1 MKKRTWKST
10 FFNLINKPSGASGR
24 IGPVESDMMPIA
36 LLCLAANDTG
46 SSAAKRSSAARTK
59 TENRAKKSAA
69 VENARK
75 DASCAQDGKRGPLF
89 YVTASQSRAEQC
101 RDDLTAWAEVAG
113 KELTVH
119 TLPDGSTRRQNL
131 LQSDSPR
138 AEALHRLLLEPPDVF
153 FGSVTSLT
161 SPAPVPR
168 LMRESEL
175 ELKVGA
181 EIDLKALAERLVEM
195 GYDDELEVGMRGEFA
210 RRGGLIDIF
219 SSSEP
224 MPARVEFFGD
234 TVESIRLFRPDTQM
248 STGKVDSYRV
258 ILRSGSGC
266 DGTVLNGKECA
277 SAPAFAYLQEAGFTL
292 VEEAPGEIRTHLAR
306 YGTPEEAEQWA
317 GFEEKMRAEGRL
329 VALEDAAGAA
339 APDGGPCVAF
349 PCYSTGRDAMAAAAG
364 HGGAAPGS
372 GPDADG
378 RVLDQAF
385 SVLAQ
390 QLTSNRIRQWVES
403 KTHVALL
410 VGPDSDPHQ
419 VRRWLLD
426 HDLCENEFLTVEDG
440 AVPCGFYLPKEQ
452 LAVLTIR
459 DLFALPYRRRSMSH
473 ELRIEADTP
482 RTEPPP
488 REDEAGV
495 ISAGDLEEGDYAVH
509 LNYGICRYLGLDVTE
524 AAGARS
530 EMILLEFG
538 DEQLLRIP
546 VRQAHLVTRYV
557 GSKNTRITLNRINSA
572 RWGKACDEARHS
584 VQNLA
589 FEMLK
594 IQAMRM
600 KQSGTAFPADEPEQT
615 LFEQAFPFK
624 ETPDQLRA
632 AAEIK
637 ADMESARPMD
647 RLLCGDV
654 GYGKTELAMR
664 AACKCALAGRQTAL
678 LVPTTV
684 LAQQHYYTFQ
694 ERFAGTGIVIE
705 QLSRFKTKQEQQKI
719 LERLR
724 DGRID
729 IVIGTHRLVQN
740 DVAFKDLGLVVIDEE
755 QRFGVLHKD
764 RLKHLR
770 ATVDVLTMTAT
781 PIPRT
786 LHMSLS
792 GIRDLSTLMN
802 APVNRLPIRTVFA
815 QYDPHLVRVAIEREL
830 NRGGQVY
837 YLHNRVKSIEKAAT
851 EIAAMF
857 PDVPLGVAHGQM
869 DKGELE
875 DVMSSFIEGRTKI
888 LVCTSIIE
896 SGIDIPNANT
906 IIIERA
912 DRFGLAELYQLRG
925 RVGRWVRQAYAY
937 LFLPKDGI
945 LTGDARKR
953 IAAIRRYTH
962 LGSGFQ
968 LAMSDLEIRGAG
980 NILGEEQS
988 GQINAVGFHLYC
1000 TLLRD
1005 CVALFKGEKLP
1016 TAPDCELFL
1025 DFLSFAVE
1033 PPPGMIAAG
1042 IPLDYIES
1050 PRMRLHCYRRLAMF
1064 TSEHDLDAFAAEL
1077 RDRFGPV
1084 PEQVDHFLMTCRI
1097 RLAAA
1102 SAGITGVTCRD
1113 NLVYLEKNKRM
1124 LRRDGLIPAILPS
1137 LKPAQKLKLVL
1148 RTVRE
1153 FIPKANQD

>member
-1 MKKRTWKST
+1 MKKRAWKST
-10 FFNLINKPSGASGR
+10 FFNLISKTKWASGR
-24 IGPVESDMMPIA
+24 VGPIEADMMPVA
-36 LLCLAANDTG
+36 LLSLAIN
-46 SSAAKRSSAARTK
+46 SRSASGPDGASASVAK
-59 TENRAKKSAA
+59 EKKRPETASGPAG
-69 VENARK
+69 NASGEK
-75 DASCAQDGKRGPLF
+75 PGPQSGKKCLF

-101 RDDLTAWAEVAG
+101 RDDLAAWAEVAG
-113 KELTVH
+113 KKLSVH
-119 TLPDGSTRRQNL
+119 TLPDGSTKRQSL

-175 ELKVGA
+175 VLKVGD
-181 EIDLKALAERLVEM
+181 ELDLKTLAERLVEM
-195 GYDDELEVGMRGEFA
+195 GYDDEVEVGIPGEFA

-219 SSSEP
+219 SSSETV
-224 MPARVEFFGD
+224 PARVEFFGD
-234 TVESIRLFRPDTQM
+234 MIESIRLFRPDTQL

-258 ILRSGSGC
+258 ILRSGLGGE
-266 DGTVLNGKECA
+266 GTVVNGTEYA
-277 SAPAFAYLQEAGFTL
+277 SAPAFEYLLEGGLVL
-292 VEEAPGEIRTHLAR
+292 VEEAPGEIRTHLSR
-306 YGTPEEAEQWA
+306 YGTPEEEAQWA
-317 GFEEKMRAEGRL
+317 DFEAKLRAEGRL
-329 VALEDAAGAA
+329 VAFEDAAGAA
-339 APDGGPCVAF
+339 GQDGGPCAPF

-364 HGGAAPGS
+364 HEFAA
-372 GPDADG
+372 DAMAEG
-378 RVLDQAF
+378 KGLDQAF

-390 QLTSNRIRQWVES
+390 QLTANRIRQWLEE
-403 KTHVALL
+403 KTHVTLL
-410 VGPDSDPHQ
+410 VGADSDPHQ
-419 VRRWLLD
+419 VRRWILD
-426 HDLCENEFLTVEDG
+426 HDLCENDLLTIEEG
-440 AVPCGFYLPKEQ
+440 AVPCGFFLPKEK

-459 DLFALPYRRRSMSH
+459 ELFALPYRRRSMMH
-473 ELRIEADTP
+473 ELQIEDDTP
-482 RTEPPP
+482 RTEPAS

-509 LNYGICRYLGLDVTE
+509 LNYGICKYRGLDVTE
-524 AAGARS
+524 AAGARV

-538 DEQLLRIP
+538 DDQLIWIP
-546 VRQAHLVTRYV
+546 IRQAHLVTRYV
-557 GSKNTRITLNRINSA
+557 GSKNTRVTLSRINSS
-572 RWGKACDEARHS
+572 RWNKACDEARHS
-584 VQNLA
+584 VRNLA

-594 IQAMRM
+594 IQAMRV
-600 KQSGTAFPADEPEQT
+600 KQSGTAFPEDTPEQQ

-664 AACKCALAGRQTAL
+664 AACKCALAGRQTAI

-684 LAQQHYYTFQ
+684 LAQQHYFTFQ
-694 ERFAGTGIVIE
+694 ERFAGTGVVIE
-705 QLSRFKTKQEQQKI
+705 QLSRFRTKPEQQKI

-740 DVAFKDLGLVVIDEE
+740 DVEFKDLGLVIIDEE

-786 LHMSLS
+786 LHLSLS

-815 QYDPHLVRVAIEREL
+815 QYDPNLVRVAIEREL

-837 YLHNRVKSIEKAAT
+837 YLHNRVKSIEKAAL
-851 EIAAMF
+851 EIGAMF
-857 PDVPLGVAHGQM
+857 PDVPLDVAHGQM
-869 DKGELE
+869 EKGELE
-875 DVMSSFIEGRTKI
+875 EVMSSFIEGRTKI

-896 SGIDIPNANT
+896 SGIDIPNVNT

-962 LGSGFQ
+962 LGAGFQ

-1016 TAPDCELFL
+1016 TAPDCELHL
-1025 DFLSFAVE
+1025 DFLSFAIE

-1042 IPLDYIES
+1042 IPPDYVES

-1064 TSEHDLDAFAAEL
+1064 TSEHDLDAFADEL

-1084 PEQVDHFLMTCRI
+1084 PVEVDHFLMTCRI

-1102 SAGITGVTCRD
+1102 AAGIASVTCRD
-1113 NLVYLEKNKRM
+1113 NYVYLEKNKRM
-1124 LRRDGLIPAILPS
+1124 LRRDGLIPAILAGAT
-1137 LKPAQKLKLVL
+1137 PAQKLKLVL

-1153 FIPKANQD
+1153 FIPRAEQV

>member
-1 MKKRTWKST
+1 MKKRAWKST
-10 FFNLINKPSGASGR
+10 FFNLISKINEAPGRRSPGGRR
-24 IGPVESDMMPIA
+24 IGPVEPDMMPVA
-36 LLCLAANDTG
+36 LLGLTG
-46 SSAAKRSSAARTK
+46 TK
-59 TENRAKKSAA
+59 T
-69 VENARK
+69 
-75 DASCAQDGKRGPLF
+75 GKRPFF

-101 RDDLTAWAEVAG
+101 RDDLTAWAEAG
-113 KELTVH
+113 GKKLSVH
-119 TLPDGSTRRQNL
+119 ALPDGSTRRQSL
-131 LQSDSPR
+131 LQADSPR

-175 ELKVGA
+175 VLKVGD
-181 EIDLKALAERLVEM
+181 ELDLKTLAERLVEM
-195 GYDDELEVGMRGEFA
+195 GYDDEVEVGMPGEFA

-219 SSSEP
+219 SSSEAE
-224 MPARVEFFGD
+224 PARVEFFGD
-234 TVESIRLFRPDTQM
+234 TIDSIRLFRPDTQM
-248 STGKVDSYRV
+248 STGKTDSYRV
-258 ILRSGSGC
+258 ILRSGSGG
-266 DGTVLNGKECA
+266 DGTVLNGREYA
-277 SAPAFAYLQEAGFTL
+277 SAPAFEYLLENDFAL

-317 GFEEKMRAEGRL
+317 AFEEKMKAEGRL
-329 VALEDAAGAA
+329 VAFEDAAGAA
-339 APDGGPCVAF
+339 ETENGPCEAF

-364 HGGAAPGS
+364 HEFAS
-372 GPDADG
+372 ESDADG
-378 RVLDQAF
+378 KALDQAF

-390 QLTSNRIRQWVES
+390 QLTASRIRQWLEE
-403 KTHVALL
+403 KTHVTLL

-419 VRRWLLD
+419 VRRWILD
-426 HDLCENEFLTVEDG
+426 HDLCENDLLTVEDG
-440 AVPCGFYLPKEQ
+440 AVPCGFYLPKEK

-459 DLFALPYRRRSMSH
+459 ELFALPYRRRSMTH
-473 ELRIEADTP
+473 ELQIEDDTP
-482 RTEPPP
+482 RTEPVS
-488 REDEAGV
+488 REDAAGV

-509 LNYGICRYLGLDVTE
+509 LNYGICKYRGLDLTE
-524 AAGARS
+524 AAGARA

-538 DEQLLRIP
+538 DDQLVRIP

-557 GSKNTRITLNRINSA
+557 GSKNTRITLSRINSS
-572 RWGKACDEARHS
+572 RWNKACDEARHS
-584 VQNLA
+584 VRNLA

-600 KQSGTAFPADEPEQT
+600 KQPGTSFPEDAPEQQ
-615 LFEQAFPFK
+615 LFEQAFPFR

-664 AACKCALAGRQTAL
+664 AACKCALAGRQVAM

-684 LAQQHYYTFQ
+684 LAQQHYFTFQ
-694 ERFAGTGIVIE
+694 ERFAGTGVVIE
-705 QLSRFKTKQEQQKI
+705 QLSRFKTKPEQQKI
-719 LERLR
+719 LERLKC
-724 DGRID
+724 GGID

-740 DVAFKDLGLVVIDEE
+740 DVEFKDLGLVIIDEE

-815 QYDPHLVRVAIEREL
+815 QYEPNLVRVAIEREL

-837 YLHNRVKSIEKAAT
+837 YLHNRVKTIEKAAI
-851 EIAAMF
+851 EIGAMF

-869 DKGELE
+869 DKSELE
-875 DVMSSFIEGRTKI
+875 DVMSSFIEGKTKI

-937 LFLPKDGI
+937 LFLPKVGI

-953 IAAIRRYTH
+953 MAAIRRYTH
-962 LGSGFQ
+962 LGAGFQ

-1005 CVALFKGEKLP
+1005 CVAMFKGEKLP
-1016 TAPDCELFL
+1016 TAPDCELYL

-1042 IPLDYIES
+1042 IPPDYIES

-1064 TSEHDLDAFAAEL
+1064 TSEHDLDAFAREL

-1084 PEQVDHFLMTCRI
+1084 PEAVDHFLMTCRI

-1102 SAGITGVTCRD
+1102 DAGITNVTCRG

-1124 LRRDGLIPAILPS
+1124 LRRDGLIPAILAS
-1137 LKPAQKLKLVL
+1137 AKPAQKLKLVL

-1153 FIPKANQD
+1153 FIPRAEQE

>member
-10 FFNLINKPSGASGR
+10 FFKLISKTNGADR
-24 IGPVESDMMPIA
+24 RFGPMESDMAPIA
-36 LLCLAANDTG
+36 LLRLVCGGISLSGKVPKTKTKRRTDEASTATETVKK
-46 SSAAKRSSAARTK
+46 STSAAPS
-59 TENRAKKSAA
+59 
-69 VENARK
+69 
-75 DASCAQDGKRGPLF
+75 GKRPVF

-113 KELTVH
+113 RALTTH
-119 TLPDGSTRRQNL
+119 MLPDGSTRRQSL

-138 AEALHRLLLEPPDVF
+138 AEALHRLLIDPPDVF

-181 EIDLKALAERLVEM
+181 EMDLMALAERLVEM
-195 GYDDELEVGMRGEFA
+195 GYDDEVEVGMPGEFA

-219 SSSEP
+219 SSSEA

-234 TVESIRLFRPDTQM
+234 TIESIRLFRPDTQL
-248 STGKVDSYRV
+248 SSGKVDSYRV
-258 ILRSGSGC
+258 ILRSGSGG
-266 DGTVLNGKECA
+266 DAVMMNGTEAA
-277 SAPAFAYLQEAGFTL
+277 SGPASDYLLEGGFVL
-292 VEEAPGEIRTHLAR
+292 VEEVPGEIRTHLDR
-306 YGTPEEAEQWA
+306 YGTPEESAQWA
-317 GFEEKMRAEGRL
+317 VFEAKLRAEGRL
-329 VALEDAAGAA
+329 IAFEDAAGAA
-339 APDGGPCVAF
+339 EAGAGPCEVF

-364 HGGAAPGS
+364 HEFAAECGNGES
-372 GPDADG
+372 
-378 RVLDQAF
+378 LDQAF

-390 QLTSNRIRQWVES
+390 QLTASRIRQWVEE
-403 KTHVALL
+403 KTRVALL

-419 VRRWLLD
+419 VRRWILD
-426 HDLCENEFLTVEDG
+426 HDLCENDLLTIEEG
-440 AVPCGFYLPKEQ
+440 IVPCGFYLPQEK

-459 DLFALPYRRRSMSH
+459 ELFALPYRRRSMAH
-473 ELRIEADTP
+473 ELQIEDDTP
-482 RTEPPP
+482 ATEASP
-488 REDEAGV
+488 REDEAGI

-509 LNYGICRYLGLDVTE
+509 LNYGICRYHGLEVME
-524 AAGARS
+524 AAGARA
-530 EMILLEFG
+530 EMIQLEFG
-538 DEQLLRIP
+538 DDMILRIP

-557 GSKNTRITLNRINSA
+557 GSKNTRITLSRVNSK
-572 RWGKACDEARHS
+572 RWEKACDEARHS
-584 VQNLA
+584 VQSLA

-600 KQSGTAFPADEPEQT
+600 KQSGTAFPADEPEQA

-664 AACKCALAGRQTAL
+664 AACKCALSGRQVAM

-684 LAQQHYYTFQ
+684 LAQQHYFSFL

-705 QLSRFKTKQEQQKI
+705 QLSRFKTKPEQQKI

-724 DGRID
+724 RGQID

-740 DVAFKDLGLVVIDEE
+740 DVSFKDLGLVIIDEE
-755 QRFGVLHKD
+755 QRFGVLNKD
-764 RLKHLR
+764 HLKHLR

-815 QYDPHLVRVAIEREL
+815 QYDQNLVRVAIEREL

-837 YLHNRVKSIEKAAT
+837 YLHNRVKSIDTAAL
-851 EIAAMF
+851 EIGAMF

-875 DVMSSFIEGRTKI
+875 DVMTSFIEGKTKI

-962 LGSGFQ
+962 LGAGFQ

-1000 TLLRD
+1000 ALLRD
-1005 CVALFKGEKLP
+1005 CVAMFKGEKLP
-1016 TAPDCELFL
+1016 TAPDCELYL

-1033 PPPGMIAAG
+1033 PPPGKIAAG
-1042 IPLDYIES
+1042 IPLDYIDS

-1064 TSEHDLDAFAAEL
+1064 TSESDLDAFASEL

-1084 PEQVDHFLMTCRI
+1084 PPEVDHFLLTCRI

-1102 SAGITGVTCRD
+1102 AAGITNVTCRD

-1124 LRRDGLIPAILPS
+1124 LRRDGLIPAILATA
-1137 LKPAQKLKLVL
+1137 KPAQKLKLVL

-1153 FIPKANQD
+1153 FIPAAEQD

>member
-1 MKKRTWKST
+1 
-10 FFNLINKPSGASGR
+10 
-24 IGPVESDMMPIA
+24 MMPVA
-36 LLCLAANDTG
+36 LLCLALGDRAESG
-46 SSAAKRSSAARTK
+46 KKGASASGTK
-59 TENRAKKSAA
+59 TKKRPEDALAAGTGEQATEPASGSGSGKKSI
-69 VENARK
+69 
-75 DASCAQDGKRGPLF
+75 F

-101 RDDLTAWAEVAG
+101 RDDLAAWADVAG
-113 KELTVH
+113 RKLSVH
-119 TLPDGSTRRQNL
+119 ALPDGSTRRQSL

-138 AEALHRLLLEPPDVF
+138 AEALHRLLLDPPDVF

-175 ELKVGA
+175 VLKVGD
-181 EIDLKALAERLVEM
+181 ELDLKTLAERLVEM
-195 GYDDELEVGMRGEFA
+195 GYDDEVEVGISGEFA

-219 SSSEP
+219 SSSESS
-224 MPARVEFFGD
+224 PARVEFFGD
-234 TVESIRLFRPDTQM
+234 TIESIRLFRPDTQL
-248 STGKVDSYRV
+248 STAKVDSYRV
-258 ILRSGSGC
+258 ILRSGSGG
-266 DGTVLNGKECA
+266 DGTVVNGTEYA
-277 SAPAFAYLQEAGFTL
+277 SAPAFEYLLENGSVL

-306 YGTPEEAEQWA
+306 YGTPEEAAQWA
-317 GFEEKMRAEGRL
+317 DFETKLRMAGRL
-329 VALEDAAGAA
+329 VAFEDAAGAA
-339 APDGGPCVAF
+339 GKDGGPCEAF
-349 PCYSTGRDAMAAAAG
+349 PCYSTGRDAMAASIGHEFAA
-364 HGGAAPGS
+364 
-372 GPDADG
+372 DADTDG
-378 RVLDQAF
+378 KGMDQAF
-385 SVLAQ
+385 SALAQ
-390 QLTSNRIRQWVES
+390 QLTANRIRQWIGE
-403 KTHVALL
+403 KTHVTLL

-419 VRRWLLD
+419 VRRWILD
-426 HDLCENEFLTVEDG
+426 HDLCENDLLTVEEG
-440 AVPCGFYLPKEQ
+440 AVPCGFFLPKEK

-459 DLFALPYRRRSMSH
+459 ELFALPYRRRSMMH
-473 ELRIEADTP
+473 ELQIEDDTP
-482 RTEPPP
+482 RTEPVS

-530 EMILLEFG
+530 EMIRLEFG
-538 DEQLLRIP
+538 DDQIIWIP

-557 GSKNTRITLNRINSA
+557 GSKNTRITLNRINSS
-572 RWGKACDEARHS
+572 RWSKACDEARHS
-584 VQNLA
+584 VRNLA
-589 FEMLK
+589 YEMLR

-600 KQSGTAFPADEPEQT
+600 KQSGTAFPEDDPEQT

-664 AACKCALAGRQTAL
+664 AACKCALAGRQTAM

-684 LAQQHYYTFQ
+684 LAQQHYFTFQ

-705 QLSRFKTKQEQQKI
+705 QLSRFKTKQEQQEI

-729 IVIGTHRLVQN
+729 IVIGTHRLIQN
-740 DVAFKDLGLVVIDEE
+740 DVEFKDLGLVVIDEE

-815 QYDPHLVRVAIEREL
+815 QFDLNLVRVAIEREL

-837 YLHNRVKSIEKAAT
+837 YLHNRVKTIGKAAL
-851 EIAAMF
+851 EIGTMF
-857 PDVPLGVAHGQM
+857 PDVPLGIAHGQM

-875 DVMSSFIEGRTKI
+875 EVMTSFIEGRTKI

-962 LGSGFQ
+962 LGAGFQ

-1005 CVALFKGEKLP
+1005 CVAMFKGEKLT
-1016 TAPDCELFL
+1016 TAPDCELHL
-1025 DFLSFAVE
+1025 DFLSFALE

-1042 IPLDYIES
+1042 IPPDYIES

-1064 TSEHDLDAFAAEL
+1064 TSEHDLDAFANEL

-1084 PEQVDHFLMTCRI
+1084 PEEVDHFLMTCRI
-1097 RLAAA
+1097 RLVAA
-1102 SAGITGVTCRD
+1102 SAGITNVTCRD
-1113 NLVYLEKNKRM
+1113 NYVYLEKHTRM
-1124 LRRDGLIPAILPS
+1124 LRRDGLIPAINAAA
-1137 LKPAQKLKLVL
+1137 KPAQKLKLVL

-1153 FIPKANQD
+1153 FIPRAEQD

>member
-1 MKKRTWKST
+1 MKKRSWKSI
-10 FFNLINKPSGASGR
+10 FFGLISKTNGCSGR
-24 IGPVESDMMPIA
+24 IGPLESDIMPIA
-36 LLCLAANDTG
+36 LLSLVSGG
-46 SSAAKRSSAARTK
+46 SKTSGAKAVSASKK
-59 TENRAKKSAA
+59 QTEKAA
-69 VENARK
+69 VP
-75 DASCAQDGKRGPLF
+75 QGGKRTFF
-89 YVTASQSRAEQC
+89 YVAASQSRAEQC

-113 KELTVH
+113 KSISVH
-119 TLPDGSTRRQNL
+119 ALPDGSTRRQSL

-138 AEALHRLLLEPPDVF
+138 AEALHRLLENPPDVF

-175 ELKVGA
+175 VLKVGD
-181 EIDLKALAERLVEM
+181 EVDLKDLAERLVEM
-195 GYDDELEVGMRGEFA
+195 GYDDEIEVGMPGEFA
-210 RRGGLIDIF
+210 RRGGLVDIF
-219 SSSEP
+219 SSSETS
-224 MPARVEFFGD
+224 PARIEFFGD
-234 TVESIRLFRPDTQM
+234 TIDSIRLFRPDTQM
-248 STGKVDSYRV
+248 STGKADSYRV
-258 ILRSGSGC
+258 ILRSGSGG
-266 DGTVLNGKECA
+266 DGTVVNGTEYA
-277 SAPAFAYLQEAGFTL
+277 SAPAFEYLLENDTVL

-317 GFEEKMRAEGRL
+317 AFEEKMRAEGRL
-329 VALEDAAGAA
+329 VSFEDAAGAA
-339 APDGGPCVAF
+339 MPDGGPCEAF
-349 PCYSTGRDAMAAAAG
+349 PCYSTGRDAMASAAG
-364 HGGAAPGS
+364 HEFAVDA
-372 GPDADG
+372 DADG
-378 RVLDQAF
+378 KSLDQAF

-390 QLTSNRIRQWVES
+390 QLTASRIHQWIEE
-403 KTHVALL
+403 KTHVTLL

-419 VRRWLLD
+419 VRRWILD
-426 HDLCENEFLTVEDG
+426 HDLCENDLLTVEEG
-440 AVPCGFYLPKEQ
+440 SVPCGFFLPKEK

-459 DLFALPYRRRSMSH
+459 ELFALPYRRRSMAH
-473 ELRIEADTP
+473 ELQVEDDTP
-482 RTEPPP
+482 RTEPVS
-488 REDEAGV
+488 REDTAGV

-509 LNYGICRYLGLDVTE
+509 LNFGICRYLGLDIAE

-530 EMILLEFG
+530 EMIVLEFG
-538 DEQLLRIP
+538 DDQVVRIP

-557 GSKNTRITLNRINSA
+557 GSKNTRITLSRLNSG
-572 RWGKACDEARHS
+572 RWNKACDEARHS
-584 VQNLA
+584 VQSLA

-594 IQAMRM
+594 IQAVRM
-600 KQSGTAFPADEPEQT
+600 KKAGMAFPKDDPEQE

-637 ADMESARPMD
+637 SDMESPRPMD

-664 AACKCALAGRQTAL
+664 AACKCALAGRQVAM

-684 LAQQHYYTFQ
+684 LAQQHYMTFK
-694 ERFAGTGIVIE
+694 ERFAETGIVIE
-705 QLSRFKTKQEQQKI
+705 QLSRFRTKPEQQRI
-719 LERLR
+719 IERLKN
-724 DGRID
+724 GAID

-740 DVAFKDLGLVVIDEE
+740 DVGFKDLGLVIIDEE

-764 RLKHLR
+764 RLKRLR

-815 QYDPHLVRVAIEREL
+815 QYDQNVVRVAIEREL

-837 YLHNRVKSIEKAAT
+837 YLHNRVKSIDKVAL

-869 DKGELE
+869 DKSELE
-875 DVMSSFIEGRTKI
+875 VVMSSFIEGKTKI

-953 IAAIRRYTH
+953 MAAIRRYTH
-962 LGSGFQ
+962 LGAGFQ

-1000 TLLRD
+1000 SLLRD

-1016 TAPDCELFL
+1016 TVPDCELHL
-1025 DFLSFAVE
+1025 DFLEFALEV
-1033 PPPGMIAAG
+1033 PPGKIAAG
-1042 IPLDYIES
+1042 IPPSYIES
-1050 PRMRLHCYRRLAMF
+1050 DRVRLHCYRRLAMF
-1064 TSEHDLDAFAAEL
+1064 NSEKELDDFASEL

-1084 PEQVDHFLMTCRI
+1084 PNEVDYLMLTCRI

-1102 SAGITGVTCRD
+1102 AAGISAVACRL
-1113 NLVYLEKNKRM
+1113 NLVYMEKNKRM
-1124 LRRDGLIPAILPS
+1124 LRRDGLIPAVLAS
-1137 LKPAQKLKLVL
+1137 ATPAQKLKLVL

-1153 FIPKANQD
+1153 FIPRAEEP

>member
-1 MKKRTWKST
+1 MKKRAWKST
-10 FFNLINKPSGASGR
+10 FFNLISKTSRTSGR
-24 IGPVESDMMPIA
+24 LGPIEDDMMPIA
-36 LLCLAANDTG
+36 LLRLALEGRTASG
-46 SSAAKRSSAARTK
+46 AKSASAAGAGSNPKSC
-59 TENRAKKSAA
+59 AKKVAVSAEK
-69 VENARK
+69 V
-75 DASCAQDGKRGPLF
+75 SGPPNKKSFF

-113 KELTVH
+113 KALSVH
-119 TLPDGSTRRQNL
+119 ALPDGSTRRQSL

-138 AEALHRLLLEPPDVF
+138 AEALHRLLLDPPDVF

-175 ELKVGA
+175 VLKVGD
-181 EIDLKALAERLVEM
+181 ELDLKSLAERLVEM
-195 GYDDELEVGMRGEFA
+195 GYDDEIEVGMPGEFA

-219 SSSEP
+219 SSSESS
-224 MPARVEFFGD
+224 PARVEFFGD
-234 TVESIRLFRPDTQM
+234 TIDSIRLFRPDTQM
-248 STGKVDSYRV
+248 STGKTDSYHV
-258 ILRSGSGC
+258 ILRSGSGS
-266 DGTVLNGKECA
+266 DGTVLNGREYA
-277 SAPAFAYLQEAGFTL
+277 SAPAFEYLLENDFVL
-292 VEEAPGEIRTHLAR
+292 VEEAPGEIRTHLTR
-306 YGTPEEAEQWA
+306 YGTPEETAQWTD
-317 GFEEKMRAEGRL
+317 FEAKLRTEGRL
-329 VALEDAAGAA
+329 VAFEDAAGATD
-339 APDGGPCVAF
+339 PDGGPCEAF

-364 HGGAAPGS
+364 HEFAS
-372 GPDADG
+372 DAESDG
-378 RVLDQAF
+378 KVLDQAF

-390 QLTSNRIRQWVES
+390 QLTATRIRQWIGE
-403 KTHVALL
+403 KTHVNLL

-419 VRRWLLD
+419 VRRWILD
-426 HDLCENEFLTVEDG
+426 HDLCENEFLTVEEG
-440 AVPCGFYLPKEQ
+440 AVPCGFYLPKEK

-459 DLFALPYRRRSMSH
+459 ELFALPYRRRSMTR
-473 ELRIEADTP
+473 ELQIEDDTP
-482 RTEPPP
+482 RSEPVS

-509 LNYGICRYLGLDVTE
+509 LNYGICKYRGLDVIE
-524 AAGARS
+524 AAGARA

-538 DEQLLRIP
+538 DDQLVRIP

-557 GSKNTRITLNRINSA
+557 GSKNTRITLSRINSA
-572 RWGKACDEARHS
+572 RWNKACDEARHS
-584 VQNLA
+584 VRNLA

-600 KQSGTAFPADEPEQT
+600 KQSGTAFPADDPEQL
-615 LFEQAFPFK
+615 LFEQAFPFR

-637 ADMESARPMD
+637 ADMESSRPMD

-664 AACKCALAGRQTAL
+664 AACKCALAGRQVAM

-684 LAQQHYYTFQ
+684 LAQQHYFTFQ

-719 LERLR
+719 IERLSR
-724 DGRID
+724 GQID

-740 DVAFKDLGLVVIDEE
+740 DVEFKDLGLVIIDEE

-815 QYDPHLVRVAIEREL
+815 QYEPNLVRVAIEREL

-837 YLHNRVKSIEKAAT
+837 YLHNRVKSIEKVAL
-851 EIAAMF
+851 EIGAMF

-869 DKGELE
+869 DKNELE
-875 DVMSSFIEGRTKI
+875 EVMSSFIEGKTKI

-962 LGSGFQ
+962 LGAGFQ

-1016 TAPDCELFL
+1016 TAPDCELYL

-1033 PPPGMIAAG
+1033 PPSGMIAAG
-1042 IPLDYIES
+1042 IPLSYIES

-1064 TSEHDLDAFAAEL
+1064 TFESDLDAFAREL

-1084 PEQVDHFLMTCRI
+1084 PAEVDHFLMTCRI

-1102 SAGITGVTCRD
+1102 AAGITSVTCRD
-1113 NLVYLEKNKRM
+1113 NYVYLEKNKRM
-1124 LRRDGLIPAILPS
+1124 LRRDGLIPAILAS
-1137 LKPAQKLKLVL
+1137 AKPAQKLKLVL

-1153 FIPKANQD
+1153 FIPRAEEG

>member
-1 MKKRTWKST
+1 MKKRAWKSI
-10 FFNLINKPSGASGR
+10 FFDLISKMNGGCKR
-24 IGPVESDMMPIA
+24 LGPIEPDIMPIA
-36 LLCLAANDTG
+36 LLCLAEHG
-46 SSAAKRSSAARTK
+46 SGCAVTKKTAGSAAKTKRRSAI
-59 TENRAKKSAA
+59 A
-69 VENARK
+69 VEAAAPESPPGR
-75 DASCAQDGKRGPLF
+75 RRPVF

-101 RDDLTAWAEVAG
+101 RDDLTAWAEAAG
-113 KELTVH
+113 KKLSVH
-119 TLPDGSTRRQNL
+119 TLPDGSTRRQSL

-138 AEALHRLLLEPPDVF
+138 AEALHRLLEDTPDVF

-161 SPAPVPR
+161 SPAPVPK

-175 ELKVGA
+175 ELRVGA
-181 EIDLKALAERLVEM
+181 EMDLKTLSERLVEM
-195 GYDDELEVGMRGEFA
+195 GYDDEVEVGVPGEFA

-219 SSSEP
+219 SSSEA

-234 TVESIRLFRPDTQM
+234 TIESIRLFRPDTQI
-248 STGKVDSYRV
+248 STGKVESYRV
-258 ILRSGSGC
+258 ILRSGSG
-266 DGTVLNGKECA
+266 DVTVMNGTEIA
-277 SAPAFAYLQEAGFTL
+277 SAPASEYLLEGDFLL
-292 VEEAPGEIRTHLAR
+292 VEEVPGEIRTHLAR
-306 YGTPEEAEQWA
+306 YGAPEESEQWA
-317 GFEEKMRAEGRL
+317 EFEEKMRAAGRL
-329 VALEDAAGAA
+329 VAFEDAAGAA
-339 APDGGPCVAF
+339 EKDSGPCEVF

-364 HGGAAPGS
+364 HEFGADTG
-372 GPDADG
+372 DG
-378 RVLDQAF
+378 KELDQAF

-390 QLTSNRIRQWVES
+390 QLTASRIRQWVEE
-403 KTHVALL
+403 KTHVTLL

-419 VRRWLLD
+419 VRRWILD
-426 HDLCENEFLTVEDG
+426 HDLCENELLTIEEG
-440 AVPCGFYLPKEQ
+440 SVPCGFFLPKSK

-459 DLFALPYRRRSMSH
+459 ELFALPYRRRSMTR
-473 ELRIEADTP
+473 ELQVEDDTP
-482 RTEPPP
+482 RTEPAQ

-509 LNYGICRYLGLDVTE
+509 LNYGICRYRGLEVIE

-538 DEQLLRIP
+538 DDMLLRIP

-557 GSKNTRITLNRINSA
+557 GSKNTRITLSRINSK
-572 RWGKACDEARHS
+572 RWEKACDEARHS
-584 VQNLA
+584 VRNLA

-594 IQAMRM
+594 IQAMRV
-600 KQSGTAFPADEPEQT
+600 KQSGTAFPKDDPEQE

-664 AACKCALAGRQTAL
+664 AACKCALSGRQTAM

-684 LAQQHYYTFQ
+684 LAQQHYFTFL

-705 QLSRFKTKQEQQKI
+705 QLSRFKTKPEQQKI

-724 DGRID
+724 RGQVD

-740 DVAFKDLGLVVIDEE
+740 DVEFKNLGLVIIDEE

-815 QYDPHLVRVAIEREL
+815 QYDANLVRVAIEREL

-837 YLHNRVKSIEKAAT
+837 YLHNRVKTIETAAL
-851 EIAAMF
+851 EIGAMF

-875 DVMSSFIEGRTKI
+875 DVMSSFIEGKTKI

-962 LGSGFQ
+962 LGAGFQ

-1005 CVALFKGEKLP
+1005 CVAMFKGEKLP
-1016 TAPDCELFL
+1016 TAPDCELHL

-1033 PPPGMIAAG
+1033 PPPGRIAAG
-1042 IPLDYIES
+1042 IPADYIES

-1064 TSEHDLDAFAAEL
+1064 TSEKDLDAFASEL

-1084 PEQVDHFLMTCRI
+1084 PVEVDHFLLTCRI

-1102 SAGITGVTCRD
+1102 AAGISSVTCRD
-1113 NLVYLEKNKRM
+1113 SLVYLEKNKYM
-1124 LRRDGLIPAILPS
+1124 LRRDGLIPAILAS
-1137 LKPAQKLKLVL
+1137 AKPAQKLKLVL

-1153 FIPKANQD
+1153 FIPRAE

>member
-1 MKKRTWKST
+1 MKKRGLGSALFALISKSY
-10 FFNLINKPSGASGR
+10 KGGRR
-24 IGPVESDMMPIA
+24 IGPIEPDIMPIA
-36 LLCLAANDTG
+36 LLRLAETMR
-46 SSAAKRSSAARTK
+46 SASKKNSEPGKK
-59 TENRAKKSAA
+59 TNRRAKDA
-69 VENARK
+69 VQSGNMPPPADTSDDSPRN
-75 DASCAQDGKRGPLF
+75 RPVF

-101 RDDLTAWAEVAG
+101 RDDLTAWAEAAG
-113 KELTVH
+113 KKLAVH
-119 TLPDGSTRRQNL
+119 TLPDGSTRRQSL

-138 AEALHRLLLEPPDVF
+138 AEALHRLLLEPPDIF

-161 SPAPVPR
+161 SPAPLPR

-181 EIDLKALAERLVEM
+181 EMDLKGLAERLIEM
-195 GYDDELEVGMRGEFA
+195 GYDDEVEVGMPGEFA

-219 SSSEP
+219 SSSET
-224 MPARVEFFGD
+224 MPARIEFFGD
-234 TVESIRLFRPDTQM
+234 TIESIRLFRPDTQL

-258 ILRSGSGC
+258 ILRSGSGSGMET
-266 DGTVLNGKECA
+266 DGGEPA
-277 SAPAFAYLQEAGFTL
+277 SAPAFRYLLEGGFLL
-292 VEEAPGEIRTHLAR
+292 VEEVPGEIRTHLSR
-306 YGTPEEAEQWA
+306 YGGEEESAQWA
-317 GFEEKMRAEGRL
+317 VFEETMRLEGRL
-329 VALEDAAGAA
+329 ISFEDAAGAA
-339 APDGGPCVAF
+339 EDSAGSPCEAF
-349 PCYSTGRDAMAAAAG
+349 PCFSTGRDAMAAAAG
-364 HGGAAPGS
+364 HEFGADTG
-372 GPDADG
+372 DG
-378 RVLDQAF
+378 KELDQAF

-390 QLTSNRIRQWVES
+390 QLTASRIRQWVEDGV
-403 KTHVALL
+403 HVTLL

-419 VRRWLLD
+419 VRRWMLD
-426 HDLCENEFLTVEDG
+426 HDLCENDYLSVEEG
-440 AVPCGFYLPKEQ
+440 AVPCGFFLPKAK
-452 LAVLTIR
+452 LAILTIR
-459 DLFALPYRRRSMSH
+459 ELFALPYRRRSMTH
-473 ELRIEADTP
+473 ELQVEEDTP
-482 RTEPPP
+482 RTEPVG

-495 ISAGDLEEGDYAVH
+495 ISAGDMEEGDYAVH
-509 LNYGICRYLGLDVTE
+509 LNYGICKYLGLDVIE

-530 EMILLEFG
+530 EMIVLEFG
-538 DEQLLRIP
+538 DDMILRIP

-557 GSKNTRITLNRINSA
+557 GSKNTRITLSRINSG
-572 RWGKACDEARHS
+572 RWNKSCDEARRS

-594 IQAMRM
+594 MQAMRM
-600 KQSGTAFPADEPEQT
+600 KQSGTAFPKDDPEQT
-615 LFEQAFPFK
+615 LFEQAFPFR

-664 AACKCALAGRQTAL
+664 AACKCALSGRQTAM

-705 QLSRFKTKQEQQKI
+705 QLSRFKTKQEQQAI
-719 LERLR
+719 LERLAR
-724 DGRID
+724 GQID

-740 DVAFKDLGLVVIDEE
+740 DVEFKNLGLVIIDEE

-815 QYDPHLVRVAIEREL
+815 QYEPNLVRVAIEREL

-837 YLHNRVKSIEKAAT
+837 YLHNRVNSIEKTAI
-851 EIAAMF
+851 EIGAMF
-857 PDVPLGVAHGQM
+857 PDVPLGIAHGQM

-875 DVMSSFIEGRTKI
+875 EVMTSFIEGKTKI

-962 LGSGFQ
+962 LGAGFQ

-1005 CVALFKGEKLP
+1005 CVSMFKGEKLP
-1016 TAPDCELFL
+1016 TAPDCDLQL

-1033 PPPGMIAAG
+1033 PAPGRIAAG
-1042 IPLDYIES
+1042 IPAEYIES

-1064 TSEHDLDAFAAEL
+1064 TSETDLDSFASEL

-1084 PEQVDHFLMTCRI
+1084 PEEVDHFLLTCRI

-1102 SAGITGVTCRD
+1102 AAGITSVACRD

-1124 LRRDGLIPAILPS
+1124 LRRDGLIPMIQPKAT
-1137 LKPAQKLKLVL
+1137 PAQKLKLVL

-1153 FIPKANQD
+1153 FIPLAEQD

>member
-1 MKKRTWKST
+1 MKKRTWKSLL
-10 FFNLINKPSGASGR
+10 FDLISKSFRSGDR
-24 IGPVESDMMPIA
+24 IGPMEPDIMPMA
-36 LLCLAANDTG
+36 LLCLAMRDSGTKR
-46 SSAAKRSSAARTK
+46 AAAG
-59 TENRAKKSAA
+59 AKKK
-69 VENARK
+69 RK
-75 DASCAQDGKRGPLF
+75 GVDGPGRSTEALNGRRPIF

-101 RDDLTAWAEVAG
+101 RDDLTAWAEAAG
-113 KELTVH
+113 KTLAVH
-119 TLPDGSTRRQNL
+119 ILPDGSTRRQSL

-161 SPAPVPR
+161 SPAPLPR

-181 EIDLKALAERLVEM
+181 EMDLKSLAERLVEM
-195 GYDDELEVGMRGEFA
+195 GYDDEVEVGMPGEFA

-219 SSSEP
+219 SSSEA

-234 TVESIRLFRPDTQM
+234 TIESIRLFRPDTQI

-258 ILRSGSGC
+258 ILRSGSGG
-266 DGTVLNGKECA
+266 GTVLNGTEIA
-277 SAPAFAYLQEAGFTL
+277 SAPASEYLLDGGFLL

-306 YGTPEEAEQWA
+306 YGAPEEPELWA
-317 GFEEKMRAEGRL
+317 AFEEKLRAEGRL
-329 VALEDAAGAA
+329 ISFEDAAGAA
-339 APDGGPCVAF
+339 DAEPGPCEAF

-364 HGGAAPGS
+364 HEFG
-372 GPDADG
+372 ADG
-378 RVLDQAF
+378 GGGKEVDQAF

-390 QLTSNRIRQWVES
+390 QLTASRIRQWLED
-403 KTHVALL
+403 KTRVALL

-419 VRRWLLD
+419 VRRWILD
-426 HDLCENEFLTVEDG
+426 HDLCENELLTIEEG
-440 AVPCGFYLPKEQ
+440 SVPCGFFLPKEK

-459 DLFALPYRRRSMSH
+459 ELFALPYRRRSMSR
-473 ELRIEADTP
+473 ELQAEDDTP
-482 RTEPPP
+482 RVEPPQ

-509 LNYGICRYLGLDVTE
+509 LNYGICKYLGLDVIE

-530 EMILLEFG
+530 EMILLEFA
-538 DEQLLRIP
+538 DDMLLRIP

-557 GSKNTRITLNRINSA
+557 GSKNTRVTLNRINSGRWNKA
-572 RWGKACDEARHS
+572 RDEARRS

-594 IQAMRM
+594 MQAMRM
-600 KQSGTAFPADEPEQT
+600 KQSGTAFPGDDPEQA

-637 ADMESARPMD
+637 ADMESSRPMD

-664 AACKCALAGRQTAL
+664 AACKCALSGRQTAM

-705 QLSRFKTKQEQQKI
+705 QLSRFRTKQEQQKI
-719 LERLR
+719 LERLAR
-724 DGRID
+724 GQID

-740 DVAFKDLGLVVIDEE
+740 DVAFKDLGLVIIDEE

-815 QYDPHLVRVAIEREL
+815 QYEPNLVRVAIEREL

-837 YLHNRVKSIEKAAT
+837 YLHNRVKTIEKAAL
-851 EIAAMF
+851 EIGSMF
-857 PDVPLGVAHGQM
+857 PDVPLGIAHGQM

-875 DVMSSFIEGRTKI
+875 EVMSSFIEGTTRI

-962 LGSGFQ
+962 LGAGFQ

-1005 CVALFKGEKLP
+1005 CVAMFKGEKLP
-1016 TAPDCELFL
+1016 TAPDCELHL

-1033 PPPGMIAAG
+1033 PPPGRIAAG
-1042 IPLDYIES
+1042 IPDTYIES

-1064 TSEHDLDAFAAEL
+1064 TSEKDLDAFASEL
-1077 RDRFGPV
+1077 RDRFGPI
-1084 PEQVDHFLMTCRI
+1084 PEEVDHFLLTCRI

-1102 SAGITGVTCRD
+1102 AAGITDVTCRD

-1124 LRRDGLIPAILPS
+1124 LRRDGLIPMILAS
-1137 LKPAQKLKLVL
+1137 AKPAQKLKLVL

-1153 FIPKANQD
+1153 FIPQAEQG